1 MEVRPKRP
9 TMWLH
14 VTHRLKEQSV
24 VFGEVNVNEQRKM
37 ILFSSA

>member
-1 MEVRPKRP
+1 MEVRSKRP

-37 ILFSSA
+37 IFSPST